1 MKILAKVWDKLK
13 KFGKWLKKDKKRLIA
28 AAVILVVGVFLV
40 VNGIKNKNTA
50 VTYQTS
56 TVQKGTIVSTV
67 SASGRAL
74 TAGILNINTQASG
87 VVKKVYVKDGQTV
100 YAGQKIADITLDS
113 TGQQAYSQSLASF
126 LSAKNSVASAN
137 TSYYTLQAASFAA
150 NQKFIND
157 AVARTLSTTDP
168 TYIQEYDAWK
178 AAEANFLAQGT
189 QVSSANASLGSAA
202 INLQQNS
209 PTIVS
214 PFSGFIGNVGLVEGM
229 IIGGNSTSGSTTTA
243 NSQKVATIENEA
255 TPIIQV
261 TLSEIDVPKVK
272 VGQKATVTFDSISDK
287 TYTGVVATVDR
298 IGTISSNVTSY
309 TVNIKLDTKS
319 TDILPNMAATA
330 DIIIATKVDTLIIP
344 TSALTTQNGQ
354 NAAKT
359 LKNGVEVDVPVET
372 GISSDTETEIVSGLN
387 EGETVITGTVANN
400 TSSTTTR
407 SVFSTGGFGGAIRTG
422 GR

>member
-1 MKILAKVWDKLK
+1 MKIWKWFLK
-13 KFGKWLKKDKKRLIA
+13 DQKRLIIA
-28 AAVILVVGVFLV
+28 GILLVITIGLGVYFSR
-40 VNGIKNKNTA
+40 KNSSK

-113 TGQQAYSQSLASF
+113 TGQQAYSQALASF

-137 TSYYTLQAASFAA
+137 TSYYTLQAAAFAA

-178 AAEANFLAQGT
+178 AAEANFLAQT
-189 QVSSANASLGSAA
+189 TSVSSANASLNNAA

-209 PTIVS
+209 PSVVS
-214 PFSGFIGNVGLVEGM
+214 PFAGLIGNVGLVEGM

-243 NSQKVATIENEA
+243 SSQKVATIENEA

-272 VGQKATVTFDSISDK
+272 VGQKATITFDSITDK

-298 IGTISSNVTSY
+298 IGTVSSNVTSY

-319 TDILPNMAATA
+319 QDILPNMAATA

-359 LKNGVEVDVPVET
+359 LKNGAQVDVPVET

-387 EGETVITGTVANN
+387 EGETVITGTVANT
-400 TSSTTTR
+400 TSTSTTTR
-407 SVFSTGGFGGAIRTG
+407 SVFSTGGFGGVVRTG
-422 GR
+422 AGGR

>member
-1 MKILAKVWDKLK
+1 M
-13 KFGKWLKKDKKRLIA
+13 
-28 AAVILVVGVFLV
+28 VILVGL
-40 VNGIKNKNTA
+40 GIYLSRKNSNK

-67 SASGRAL
+67 SASGKAL

-87 VVKKVYVKDGQTV
+87 IVKKVYVKDDSTV

-113 TGQQAYSQSLASF
+113 AGQIAYSQALASY
-126 LSAKNSVASAN
+126 LSAKNSIVSAN
-137 TSYYTLQAASFAA
+137 TSYYTLQAAAFAA

-178 AAEANFLAQGT
+178 ASEANFLAQAT
-189 QVSSANASLGSAA
+189 SVSQANTSFNNAA

-209 PTIVS
+209 PTITS
-214 PFSGFIGNVGLVEGM
+214 PFAGKIGNIGLVEGM
-229 IIGGNSTSGSTTTA
+229 IMVGGS
-243 NSQKVATIENEA
+243 SQRAATIENET

-272 VGQKATVTFDSISDK
+272 VGQKATITFDSITDK

-298 IGTISSNVTSY
+298 IGTVSSNVTSY

-319 TDILPNMAATA
+319 PDILPNMAATA
-330 DIIIATKVDTLIIP
+330 DIVIATKVDVLTAP
-344 TSALTTQNGQ
+344 SSAITTQNGQ
-354 NAAKT
+354 SVAKV
-359 LKNGVEVDVPVET
+359 LKNGAEIDVPVEI
-372 GISSDTETEIVSGLN
+372 GISGDSDTEIVSGLT
-387 EGETVITGTVANN
+387 EGETVITGIVTSSQS
-400 TSSTTTR
+400 SSTTTR
-407 SVFSTGGFGGAIRTG
+407 SVFSTGGFGGAIRSG